1 MNNPSN
7 EKNIDKL
14 KQAGLKVTHS
24 RCKILEIFQSFPDEH
39 YTADRLK
46 DLLDDQGENIG
57 LATIYRVLTQ
67 LEMAELIQKNNFNDN
82 QSAYEIKKS
91 HHDHLICTRC
101 GEIIE
106 FVNDDLEKLQEHISK
121 KYNFTLESHVMTLF
135 GDCNRDDCKGKL
147 KKGS

>member
-1 MNNPSN
+1 MKNPSN

-24 RCKILEIFQSFPDEH
+24 RCKILEIFHSFPGEH

-82 QSAYEIKKS
+82 LKKTINWYVNNQSWCELVMKNSSFDGARLGIKK
-91 HHDHLICTRC
+91 
-101 GEIIE
+101 
-106 FVNDDLEKLQEHISK
+106 
-121 KYNFTLESHVMTLF
+121 
-135 GDCNRDDCKGKL
+135 
-147 KKGS
+147 

>member
-1 MNNPSN
+1 MKNPSN

-46 DLLDDQGENIG
+46 DLLDDQGETIG

-67 LEMAELIQKNNFNDN
+67 LEMADLIQKL
-82 QSAYEIKKS
+82 S
-91 HHDHLICTRC
+91 LI
-101 GEIIE
+101 
-106 FVNDDLEKLQEHISK
+106 HI
-121 KYNFTLESHVMTLF
+121 
-135 GDCNRDDCKGKL
+135 
-147 KKGS
+147 